1 MWWFWLLGWLLTI
14 VTVIGNG
21 TVISLIIG
29 IHRLHNTA
37 NWLVLALAF
46 ADLFVGLTF
55 FPLLFAMKID
65 SLNDPD
71 HENVDPFFLVSR
83 TFLYFSA
90 TNLFVMIVDRYFAIV
105 HPLRYLSIMS
115 PKVIKI
121 AITMAWI
128 LPAALFT
135 LPRGLHVRNR
145 YLLVFRVFVF
155 QVVTAIVFV
164 FVACRIFCILR
175 KISERRSKI
184 FAQLRFNHAPKYSPT
199 VLRSSKES
207 KAAAKMTMAIMFLF
221 IICYVFENYKCVCFV
236 FELCETTASL
246 DIAIDLLFLIN
257 SASNPIVYAFLKR
270 DVRAAFQSLL
280 ARRKVH
286 VQNISTGREMTSS
299 TPS

>member
-1 MWWFWLLGWLLTI
+1 MWWFWLLGWLLTM

-21 TVISLIIG
+21 VVICLIIC
-29 IHRLHNTA
+29 IRRLHNAA
-37 NWLVLALAF
+37 NWSVLSLAF

-55 FPLLFAMKID
+55 FPLLLAMKID
-65 SLNDPD
+65 SLNDPE
-71 HENVDPFFLVSR
+71 HENLGPFFLVSR

-90 TNLFVMIVDRYFAIV
+90 TNLFVMIVDRYIAIV
-105 HPLRYLSIMS
+105 HPLRYLSILS

-121 AITMAWI
+121 SITVAWI
-128 LPAALFT
+128 LPLALFT
-135 LPRGLHVRNR
+135 LPRGLYVRNK
-145 YLLVFRVFVF
+145 YLLVLRVCTF
-155 QVVTAIVFV
+155 QVVPAIVFV

-184 FAQLRFNHAPKYSPT
+184 FAQLRFNHAPKYSST

-207 KAAAKMTMAIMFLF
+207 KAAAKMTMAIAFLF
-221 IICYVFENYKCVCFV
+221 IILYVVENYKCFCFV

-246 DIAIDLLFLIN
+246 DLAIDLLFLIN

-270 DVRAAFQSLL
+270 DIRTAIQSFL

-286 VQNISTGREMTSS
+286 VQNISTGTERTSS
-299 TPS
+299 MPS